1 LTWINW
7 ELLIMNA
14 LRRSLSGIFLLAFLL
29 ASRAATADVAT
40 LVKQCEDCHGKNG
53 VSQSED
59 IPTIAGI
66 SVPING
72 DFLLAY
78 QEKSRPCPSSKFR
91 QGDTSRPET
100 DMCAVAAKLSAADV
114 EALAGHFAARPFV
127 AAKQSFDAKQA
138 AAGKALHTR
147 DCAKCHANGGRNP
160 DDDASI
166 LGGQHLKYLQQA
178 LSDLRTGKREASKKM
193 GEKLSK
199 WTDAEAESAAHYY
212 ASLQ

>member
-1 LTWINW
+1 MT
-7 ELLIMNA
+7 A
-14 LRRSLSGIFLLAFLL
+14 LRPSLSGMFVVAFLL

-66 SVPING
+66 SAPIHG

-91 QGDTSRPET
+91 QGDTTRPET

-114 EALAGHFAARPFV
+114 EALADHFAARPFV
-127 AAKQSFDAKQA
+127 AAKQSFDSAKA
-138 AAGKALHTR
+138 AAGKALHAR

-178 LSDLRTGKREASKKM
+178 LSDLRSGDRESTKKM
-193 GEKLSK
+193 SEKLSK
-199 WTDAEAESAAHYY
+199 WTAAEADSAAHYY